1 MYVSVCANNREA
13 KELPNMEDNMKVAK
27 MKPCGMS
34 SPFGLKA
41 GVHRNTKV
49 YIEPSNKDCIAPN
62 NAIFS
67 SVFTQKKKL
76 LGPNLEGR
84 MICMHNYKIATL
96 DSSCFSCICM
106 REREGGERDL
116 MQLQQQHP

>member
-1 MYVSVCANNREA
+1 
-13 KELPNMEDNMKVAK
+13 MEDNMKVAK

-34 SPFGLKA
+34 SPFRLKA

-67 SVFTQKKKL
+67 SVFTQKKKKL

>member
-1 MYVSVCANNREA
+1 
-13 KELPNMEDNMKVAK
+13 MKVAK

-67 SVFTQKKKL
+67 SVFTQKKKK
-76 LGPNLEGR
+76 
-84 MICMHNYKIATL
+84 NY
-96 DSSCFSCICM
+96 
-106 REREGGERDL
+106 
-116 MQLQQQHP
+116 